1 MTAAKHRIPVWPMRR
16 VAKKGVHHLAFPF
29 PTGETVY
36 LPAAD
41 GVPAEVERIA
51 QSCVRQ
57 RAKTW
62 ARKTFPAAFA
72 GL

>member
-1 MTAAKHRIPVWPMRR
+1 MRR
-16 VAKKGVHHLAFPF
+16 VAKKGVAHLAFPF

-41 GVPAEVERIA
+41 GVPEDVERIA
-51 QSCVRQ
+51 QACVRA

-62 ARKTFPAAFA
+62 AHTTFPKAFY
-72 GL
+72 GLPY

>member
-1 MTAAKHRIPVWPMRR
+1 MTSTKPVPLWPMRR
-16 VAKKGVHHLAFPF
+16 VAKKGVAHLAFPF

-41 GVPAEVERIA
+41 GVPSDVERIA
-51 QSCVRQ
+51 QACVRE

-62 ARKTFPAAFA
+62 SRSAFPQAFRS
-72 GL
+72 L